1 MRSMSLDVLWSPFV
15 EFTFMRRALFGGA
28 ALALSTAPLGVFL
41 ILRRMSMMGDAIAHG
56 ILPGIAVAFMLA
68 GFSLW
73 AMTLGGLVAGLGM
86 AALAAAVTRGTGLRA
101 DASLAAL
108 YPISLAGG
116 VLLLGLAGRQLDL
129 VHVLFGSALAV
140 DRSTLVAMLTV
151 SGCSLAMTSLLF
163 PWLRLGS
170 LDPGFLRGVSRF
182 GPPAYGLF
190 LGLVVINLV
199 IGFQAIGALM
209 VIGLMMLPAAAARFW
224 SQDLRVI
231 LVLAALLAA
240 TSVWLG
246 LLVSFH
252 ASLASG
258 PSIVLMAGAFYVFSV
273 IAGPVHGLS
282 RQSSFVLHE

>member
-28 ALALSTAPLGVFL
+28 ALALSAAPLGVFL

-129 VHVLFGSALAV
+129 MHVLFGSALAV

-151 SGCSLAMTSLLF
+151 SGCSLMVTILLF

-209 VIGLMMLPAAAARFW
+209 PAAAARFW
-224 SQDLRVI
+224 SRDLRVI
-231 LVLAALLAA
+231 LLLAALLAGL
-240 TSVWLG
+240 SVWFG
-246 LLVSFH
+246 LLISFY